1 MKNIITK
8 LFVGILTVVALASC
22 GPKERQCIT
31 ENRDPSVDFVE
42 TPYTD
47 ALKLPYTY
55 EQLETKNFAYGE
67 NTGFT
72 TGDGVGLVELRQVTD
87 GDTANFMQ
95 EGYADPVTNIPISI
109 KTRFLGVNTP
119 ESTAK
124 MEPWGKKASRFTKQK
139 LEAAQANADAE
150 TTRTGRK
157 VYNIVLIHD
166 KAVFGE
172 KDSSGN
178 RWLAFVWY
186 RPTVNDD
193 FRNLNLELVEQ
204 AYSRNQLFLDS
215 TICNY
220 RTSFEAADAHN
231 KKCGYRVYGET
242 DIGFDYKD
250 QIYETTLWNVV
261 NNFDELGADDATA
274 TSGYR
279 LHIAAQVVG
288 IQGDNMYLRDIVRD
302 TENGQSEDSPLQ
314 VLYCYAG
321 FNTGLCSILQT
332 VSPDTQGVGVV
343 VYFYARATKYSGNI
357 QLTDLQTKTSGKL
370 AFKVLTETNIERET
384 MLKWDDL
391 ILDISSETIDPS
403 SITSTN
409 DLAKLQYHFIN
420 TVVEL
425 RTVSPSYDDG
435 AEGTYGGPMFALA
448 EETRYWFRATD
459 SGSGNAYTYY
469 AKVVGTGV
477 YFNLRCDASLFP
489 TVTPAF
495 FDPNYGTEEFD
506 MNDAVG
512 KKFYVTGYVVSY
524 FETFQLQLPNNYD
537 MYNYIHAVN

>member
-1 MKNIITK
+1 MNKLITRTI
-8 LFVGILTVVALASC
+8 VGILSIIALTGC
-22 GPKERQCIT
+22 GSKERQCIV

-47 ALKLPYTY
+47 ALKLPYTDA
-55 EQLETKNFAYGE
+55 ELANMNFAYGD

-72 TGDGVGLVELRQVTD
+72 TGDGVGFVDLRQVTD

-95 EGYADPVTNIPISI
+95 DGYADPVTDIPISI
-109 KTRFLGVNTP
+109 KTRFLGINTP

-139 LEAAQANADAE
+139 LEEAQANADAE
-150 TTRTGRK
+150 TERTGTK
-157 VYNIVLIHD
+157 VHNIVLIHD
-166 KAVFGE
+166 KEVFGE

-186 RPTVNDD
+186 RTTSTSDW
-193 FRNLNLELVEQ
+193 RNLNLELVEQ

-215 TICNY
+215 DICNY

-261 NNFDELGADDATA
+261 NNFDELGADDESA

-332 VSPDTQGVGVV
+332 VSPETEGVGVV

-370 AFKVLTETNIERET
+370 AFKVLTPANIEKET
-384 MLKWDDL
+384 LLKWDDL
-391 ILDISSETIDPS
+391 ILDISSETIAPS
-403 SITSTN
+403 SISTVN
-409 DLAKLQYHFIN
+409 DIAKLQYHFIN
-420 TVVEL
+420 IEVEL

-435 AEGTYGGPMFALA
+435 AERSIGAPNNAN
-448 EETRYWFRATD
+448 ETSYWFRETD
-459 SGSGNAYTYY
+459 SGSSKAYTYY
-469 AKVVGTGV
+469 ARVVGTNV
-477 YFNLRCDASLFP
+477 NFNLRCDASLFP

-495 FDPNYGTEEFD
+495 FDPNYGTSSFN
-506 MNDAVG
+506 MNDVVG
-512 KKFYVTGYVVSY
+512 HRYHVTGYVVAY
-524 FETFQLQLPNNYD
+524 FENFQLQLPNNYD
-537 MYNYIHAVN
+537 MYNYIYKI